1 MRTVGSVLLTLAF
14 ACSGGTEPNGGK
26 GLTQISFT
34 AVQGAWT
41 FQVQPNTA
49 CSGGAT
55 VRTLSVSVNQTSSDV
70 GFSGGVLFLEDATT
84 TWSGGGQPGGYVT
97 GQIAL
102 LLPGGATF
110 NLVLG
115 IPVNGMPP
123 MPARVATIQGTLA
136 TALTFTGTLA
146 DPNTA
151 GPTFGPIFSSEAC
164 TYQVT
169 GRRG

>member
-1 MRTVGSVLLTLAF
+1 MRTVGLLLSTLAV
-14 ACSGGTEPNGGK
+14 ACSGGTEPNGGG
-26 GLTQISFT
+26 GLTRIGLST
-34 AVQGAWT
+34 VQGAWT

-55 VRTLSVSVNQTSSDV
+55 IGTLSVSVNQSSSDV
-70 GFSGGVLFLEDATT
+70 GFSGGVLFLNDATS

-115 IPVNGMPP
+115 MPVNGMAPS
-123 MPARVATIQGTLA
+123 PAKVATIQGTLA
-136 TALTFTGTLA
+136 TNLTFTGTLT

-151 GPTFGPIFSSEAC
+151 DPTFGPIFSIGTC

-169 GRRG
+169 GRHG

>member
-1 MRTVGSVLLTLAF
+1 MRTVGSVLLTLAL
-14 ACSGGTEPNGGK
+14 ACSGGTEPNGGN
-26 GLTQISFT
+26 GLTPISFT

-55 VRTLSVSVNQTSSDV
+55 IGTLSVSVNQTSSDV
-70 GFSGGVLFLEDATT
+70 GLSGGVLFLEDATS

-102 LLPGGATF
+102 LLPGGATI

-115 IPVNGMPP
+115 MPVNSMPP
-123 MPARVATIQGTLA
+123 APARVATIQGTLA
-136 TALTFTGTLA
+136 TTLTFTGTLT
-146 DPNTA
+146 DPNA
-151 GPTFGPIFSSEAC
+151 ADPTFGPIFSTDAC

-169 GRRG
+169 GRHG